1 MLLQI
6 ATGQSDKWRHM
17 KLNGAWQNHKKSN
30 LINIKQNCVFT
41 TKKVSKSQK
50 QLVLSK
56 FFQKNNNELICFW
69 LIFILR
75 IFDL

>member
-30 LINIKQNCVFT
+30 LINIKQNC
-41 TKKVSKSQK
+41 
-50 QLVLSK
+50 
-56 FFQKNNNELICFW
+56 FFAT
-69 LIFILR
+69 
-75 IFDL
+75 